1 MVRSF
6 VGGLELIVSLLK
18 SNDREVFSYIT
29 PLTLDTLTSVC
40 IFSILFPIH
49 FPRSWQGEF
58 ILQSISSL
66 TGDHFL
72 YSRDFNV

>member
-29 PLTLDTLTSVC
+29 PLTLDTLTSVF
-40 IFSILFPIH
+40 IFSILFH
-49 FPRSWQGEF
+49 
-58 ILQSISSL
+58 ILPYISKEADKENL
-66 TGDHFL
+66 FYNQYL
-72 YSRDFNV
+72 P